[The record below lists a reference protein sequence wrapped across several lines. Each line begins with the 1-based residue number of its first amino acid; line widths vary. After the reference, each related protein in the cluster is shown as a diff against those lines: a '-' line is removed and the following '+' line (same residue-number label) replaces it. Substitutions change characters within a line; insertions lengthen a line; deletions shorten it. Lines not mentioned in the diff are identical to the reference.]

1 MSVRALVVTVA
12 CLAALV
18 LAWDKREAL
27 QGWVGAAQALG
38 APSAAPLRKCVN
50 GQQVSYTNAE
60 CPTGHKEQAVAAPP
74 VNVLPATPVPKADR
88 SAQAAQAGSAPLL
101 QQALDVK
108 QDATLKDKMMER
120 AIDGV
125 R

>member
-1 MSVRALVVTVA
+1 M
-12 CLAALV
+12 
-18 LAWDKREAL
+18 
-27 QGWVGAAQALG
+27 
-38 APSAAPLRKCVN
+38 
-50 GQQVSYTNAE
+50 
-60 CPTGHKEQAVAAPP
+60 AAPP
-74 VNVLPATPVPKADR
+74 VNVLPATPVPKANK

-101 QQALDVK
+101 HQALDVK